1 MFLLIGALVAV
12 DVLFLVVVTAIDQS
26 RLRVVTKETMPTDG
40 SLPTL
45 YYECVSPSNSIWL
58 PILAVYKITEVVLSM
73 IFTFEVRKIKVKGL
87 VDSRMITFSA
97 YIIVLS
103 ILVIPVVIILSSQPN
118 VRYGIL
124 GALCFVA
131 PILLLCL
138 NFVPKMYSLCK
149 NPSGELDLDL
159 ATVTQSM
166 TKKESRRREHSS
178 TGFNLEVPH
187 SMQNN
192 HSSVSV
198 EQP

>member
-1 MFLLIGALVAV
+1 
-12 DVLFLVVVTAIDQS
+12 
-26 RLRVVTKETMPTDG
+26 
-40 SLPTL
+40 
-45 YYECVSPSNSIWL
+45 
-58 PILAVYKITEVVLSM
+58 M

-138 NFVPKMYSLCK
+138 NFVPKVSYLTRSSRVKGALCMNNSLNAFQMYSLCK

-187 SMQNN
+187 CMQNN